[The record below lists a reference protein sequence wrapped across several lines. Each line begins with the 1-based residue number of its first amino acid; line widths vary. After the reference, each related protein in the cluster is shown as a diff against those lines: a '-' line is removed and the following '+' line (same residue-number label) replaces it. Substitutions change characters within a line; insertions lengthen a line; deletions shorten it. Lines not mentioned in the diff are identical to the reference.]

1 MLLSCTRTKFWL
13 WHLSVRPYTLIAVL
27 LRVIS
32 AVCTGCGKRH
42 ASDQLSSDEEEA
54 IYLLVGQ
61 PCSEGDY
68 ATAIARADSLFV
80 LPPPIALS
88 DTLRAFIMIDRDVA
102 LLESGDFDRGFAYA
116 DTVIE
121 FGRQHG
127 VGLAVMQ
134 GLQNRG
140 IISRRKGDYERAISD
155 YTEALE
161 IAIAEQDKEM
171 EQTLAEMLAIACGE
185 RGRYEEALQ
194 FGRQALR
201 LTRENGDSLG
211 EFNTISTIGGILARD
226 GRFESAISEL
236 LPYRHRLAEVRPV
249 ARIKYLT
256 PLLRAYLGLDS
267 LKRVRE
273 VLDETYEALEGVSET
288 SQSYLVAVNTEA
300 ELARREGR
308 YADQWKWLVR
318 ADSIGAMGTGGEMI
332 YSTRAEC
339 LANLG
344 RYAEAYAMEC
354 RAFAALDSART
365 DLNDSRL
372 SELSVR
378 YDTLSKEADI
388 VRLKAQRLL
397 WALVALGCIVVIAV
411 GVICVIAVRRRVM
424 RRQERERQEEYVR
437 GLEQERQRMGRELHD
452 DIAGSL
458 VGLQWQLQAA
468 DAPEPAHRVAEI
480 AGRVRRMSHELM
492 PPQFGERTL
501 TQMLLDMVA
510 RINTSRRGQRIE
522 LTDEGSFDWESL
534 SAEDSHELYR
544 IVQEA
549 VNNALRHGDGNVTV
563 TLDGDTDHFSLSVTN
578 PLRAGAVRPE
588 NSDGVGLRSLQARA
602 AILGAELRV
611 SEDKGYFILTITR

>member
-1 MLLSCTRTKFWL
+1 
-13 WHLSVRPYTLIAVL
+13 
-27 LRVIS
+27 
-32 AVCTGCGKRH
+32 
-42 ASDQLSSDEEEA
+42 
-54 IYLLVGQ
+54 
-61 PCSEGDY
+61 
-68 ATAIARADSLFV
+68 
-80 LPPPIALS
+80 
-88 DTLRAFIMIDRDVA
+88 MIDRDVA
-102 LLESGDFDRGFAYA
+102 LLESGNLDRGFSYA

-140 IISRRKGDYERAISD
+140 VISRRWGDYESAISD
-155 YTEALE
+155 YTEALD
-161 IAIAEQDKEM
+161 IAIAEHDKEM

-201 LTRENGDSLG
+201 INRENGDSLG
-211 EFNTISTIGGILARD
+211 ELNTISTIGAILARD
-226 GRFESAISEL
+226 GRFENALSEL
-236 LPYRHRLAEVRPV
+236 LPYRHRAENVKSV

-256 PLLRAYLGLDS
+256 PLLRSYLGLDS
-267 LKRVRE
+267 LKQVRK
-273 VLDETYEALEGVSET
+273 VLDETYKALEGVSQT

-318 ADSIGAMGTGGEMI
+318 ADSIGAMGTGGEII

-397 WALVALGCIVVIAV
+397 WALVALGCVVVIAV
-411 GVICVIAVRRRVM
+411 GVICVIAVRRRIM

-468 DAPEPAHRVAEI
+468 DAPESAQRVAEI

-501 TQMLLDMVA
+501 TQMLLDMAA
-510 RINTSRRGQRIE
+510 RVNASGRGHRIE

-534 SAEDSHELYR
+534 RPEESHELYR

-549 VNNALRHGDGNVTV
+549 VNNALRHGNGNVSV
-563 TLDGDTDHFSLSVTN
+563 TLDGNTDRFSLSVTN
-578 PLRAGAVRPE
+578 PLRADSGH
-588 NSDGVGLRSLQARA
+588 SDKSAGVGLQSLRARA
-602 AILGAELRV
+602 AILGADLKV
-611 SEDKGYFILTITR
+611 SEKNGYFILTIIRP

>member
-1 MLLSCTRTKFWL
+1 MLLTYPHVKFCCRQL
-13 WHLSVRPYTLIAVL
+13 PAMSYIMISVL
-27 LRVIS
+27 LILIS
-32 AVCTGCGKRH
+32 AACDGGREHMK
-42 ASDQLSSDEEEA
+42 SDQLSSDEEEA
-54 IYLLVGQ
+54 IYSLVGQ
-61 PCSEGDY
+61 PCAEGDY
-68 ATAIARADSLFV
+68 ATAIARADSLLV
-80 LPPPIALS
+80 LPPPVALS
-88 DTLRAFIMIDRDVA
+88 DTLRAYIMIERDVA
-102 LLESGDFDRGFAYA
+102 LLESGDIDRGFTYA

-127 VGLAVMQ
+127 VGLAIMQ

-140 IISRRKGDYERAISD
+140 IISRRRGDYESAISD

-161 IAIAEQDKEM
+161 IAMAEQDKEM

-201 LTRENGDSLG
+201 ITRENGDSLG
-211 EFNTISTIGGILARD
+211 ELNTISTIGAILARD
-226 GRFESAISEL
+226 GRFKNAISEL
-236 LPYRHRLAEVRPV
+236 LPYRRRVDEVRPV

-256 PLLRAYLGLDS
+256 PLLRSYLGLDS
-267 LKRVRE
+267 LQRVRE
-273 VLDETYEALEGVSET
+273 VLDETYKALEGVSET

-344 RYAEAYAMEC
+344 RYVEAYDMEC

-372 SELSVR
+372 AELSVR

-397 WALVALGCIVVIAV
+397 WALVALGCVVVIAV

-468 DAPEPAHRVAEI
+468 DAPESAHRVAEI
-480 AGRVRRMSHELM
+480 ARRVRRMSHELM

-501 TQMLLDMVA
+501 TQMLLDMTL
-510 RINTSRRGQRIE
+510 RINTSGRGQRIE
-522 LTDEGSFDWESL
+522 LTDEGSFDWDSL
-534 SAEDSHELYR
+534 SAEDNHELYR

-549 VNNALRHGDGNVTV
+549 VNNALRHGDGDVSV
-563 TLDGDTDHFSLSVTN
+563 TLDGDSDGFSLSVTN
-578 PLRAGAVRPE
+578 PLRADAGRQE

-602 AILGAELRV
+602 AILGADLRV